1 MQLVEKQI
9 KKLAGKLI
17 ISDKNNVNLIF
28 DKLTC
33 DFLNQLSKNI
43 LNSEKARKFTDLIS
57 FAFWIRNKNILRIKN
72 FFMLDNLRIGRGIA
86 FHITPSN
93 VPLNFAYS
101 FVMGLLSK

>member
-43 LNSEKARKFTDLIS
+43 LNSEKQE
-57 FAFWIRNKNILRIKN
+57 
-72 FFMLDNLRIGRGIA
+72 NLQTL
-86 FHITPSN
+86 FHS
-93 VPLNFAYS
+93 LF
-101 FVMGLLSK
+101 G